1 MSIKINTVGYIKYMA
16 ERTTIGNDNCSFIK
30 FRVATERENYKKYDL
45 ENNEKQEKDVITC
58 IAFGNVADYIY
69 ECYNKVKGKD
79 FKKLVRVDIGGFM
92 EVNDIPIPG
101 NKMQFIVKDL
111 DTGEFL
117 KDSNGKDEVV
127 ELEIDDDL
135 YFKVSVPKVVVK
147 EVTFIDLECEA
158 TSTVGKRAKRVASVK
173 NIVDKAKKQQ
183 EESKSTS
190 KKESIDEDDID
201 VDDALNEIIEK
212 SKQQ

>member
-117 KDSNGKDEVV
+117 KDSN
-127 ELEIDDDL
+127 
-135 YFKVSVPKVVVK
+135 
-147 EVTFIDLECEA
+147 
-158 TSTVGKRAKRVASVK
+158 VGKRAKRVASVK

-183 EESKSTS
+183 EENKSTS